1 MFVHI
6 FFGYTCGNNHNVLRI
21 QQSVPSM
28 PDPMRKRFAKAQAA
42 RNKAMRSG
50 ITRPHDR
57 THRHEKPETAAHI
70 SRRVREVRRHTNG
83 IVPHDKAFRHDAK
96 RRKLRHVAK
105 SVPLTDSS
113 TCDVSQYHHA
123 RESKQQDAGSDKAVA
138 RLFRWME
145 FERTYCADGEWRHP
159 RALETTP
166 STNQSGLLAY
176 YRRAD
181 TPHTVHRAL
190 IARCKVEVWQD
201 KGLERYVAPPPPP
214 LQAAGSADPF
224 RCALCASPLKR
235 TRFHSVCAAC
245 GHAKAAVSAKD
256 RNVKEMEFVQRP
268 APAYKRGNHMH
279 EWLTRIQAAER
290 KVVPVEVR
298 KAVEDR
304 FDKWG
309 FDKKNP
315 SRELVRRFLRD
326 AGYQRYFEHIPQI
339 MRSMS
344 GAPPITFT
352 HIEVAK
358 IKQIFSAIQEPF
370 EKHKPANRKNFL
382 SYSYVLYKVC
392 ELLELD
398 EHLQHF
404 SLLKSRANLMKADR
418 IWKGICKECN
428 FVYIPTT

>member
-1 MFVHI
+1 
-6 FFGYTCGNNHNVLRI
+6 
-21 QQSVPSM
+21 M
-28 PDPMRKRFAKAQAA
+28 PDIMRRRFVKAQAA
-42 RNKAMRSG
+42 RTEAVRSG
-50 ITRPHDR
+50 ITRTHDR
-57 THRHEKPETAAHI
+57 THRHAKPETAAHI
-70 SRRVREVRRHTNG
+70 RRRVRDERRHANG
-83 IVPHDKAFRHDAK
+83 IIPHDKAFRHDAK
-96 RRKLRHVAK
+96 RRKLRHGAQA
-105 SVPLTDSS
+105 VPLMDSS
-113 TCDVSQYHHA
+113 TCDVRQYHHT
-123 RESKQQDAGSDKAVA
+123 RESKQADDKGSDEAVA

-145 FERTYCADGEWRHP
+145 FERTHCVDGEWQHP
-159 RALETTP
+159 RTLEPTIGA
-166 STNQSGLLAY
+166 SEGGLLAY
-176 YRRAD
+176 YRRAE

-190 IARCKVEVWQD
+190 IARCKRDVWQD
-201 KGLERYVAPPPPP
+201 KGAERYRVP
-214 LQAAGSADPF
+214 LSHRAGPCDPF
-224 RCALCASPLKR
+224 LCVLCASPLER
-235 TRFHSVCAAC
+235 TRFNSVCSSC
-245 GHAKAAVSAKD
+245 GHAKATVSAKD
-256 RNVKEMEFVQRP
+256 RNIKEMQFVQRP

-279 EWLTRIQAAER
+279 EWLTRIQATER

-298 KAVEDR
+298 EAVETR

-352 HIEVAK
+352 RVEVAK

-418 IWKGICKECN
+418 IWKGICEECK